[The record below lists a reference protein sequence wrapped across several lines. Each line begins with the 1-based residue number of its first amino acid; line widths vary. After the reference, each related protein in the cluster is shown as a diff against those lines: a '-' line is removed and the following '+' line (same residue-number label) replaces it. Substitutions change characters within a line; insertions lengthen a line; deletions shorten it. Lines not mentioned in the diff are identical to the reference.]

1 MPLYSLERRIPI
13 RWHKEEGLRQA
24 WASFVALPL
33 LAVLPGDRS
42 LHLPEPQSL
51 PGKTEPQRL
60 QRDGEMVRVHG
71 CGCGEQRRLKL
82 ASHLW
87 YERPQRA
94 LSCTSLFSK
103 IIMYAESAAKGGFEA
118 ANPLFYK

>member
-1 MPLYSLERRIPI
+1 MPIYSLERRIPI

-51 PGKTEPQRL
+51 PGKIEPQRL
-60 QRDGEMVRVHG
+60 QRDGEMVRESTVAG
-71 CGCGEQRRLKL
+71 CGKQHRLKINF
-82 ASHLW
+82 S
-87 YERPQRA
+87 
-94 LSCTSLFSK
+94 SL
-103 IIMYAESAAKGGFEA
+103 EPRGLRE
-118 ANPLFYK
+118 P